1 MHRRASLSLLTV
13 CLLILVVVAG
23 IATGRGIVRVAPGHF
38 GTSGSRILAP
48 GWHLA
53 SPFSRPEILSREGQG
68 TLPPLTFSSREG
80 VRGSLLL
87 SFRFRVDAE
96 ILARASS
103 ERGRGFHALM
113 EEAASGALK
122 EALADRSAA
131 EFLDH
136 AALDAPVTGSV
147 ARALKAI
154 GVRASD
160 LKWEIRLPDDF
171 TRNLLRTE
179 YASKAHPTGIRLLLI
194 GLDAADWRIIDP
206 LMAAGRL
213 PNLKWLIDAGVRAPM
228 RSFNPMISP
237 LLWTTVATGKG
248 PDLHGVADFSVVAA
262 KSGEK
267 IPISSR
273 YRKAKTIWNILTD
286 FGRSS
291 AVVGWWASYPADRL
305 DGYLVS
311 DRVAALSMLPGRE
324 RLADRPG
331 FTFPVSYL
339 KEILPK
345 LSLPTQVSLE
355 EVRRYAD
362 VSLSEYEAGLAW
374 IAHPPPPP
382 KDKKEKPPVQH
393 PVGLLI
399 RILTATRNYEA
410 AALDLLGRRP
420 FAFAGFYFEGIDLVG
435 HRFQHFLPPK
445 MGMVSEAEYRKFSRV
460 VTEFYVAQDR
470 MVGELVE
477 KSGPGTTVM
486 ILSDHGFKTG
496 ADRPEGLLPY
506 TVDQPVEWHWEDG
519 IFILSGAGAG
529 RGRLR
534 EAATL
539 FDVAPTALALLGL
552 PVPADMT
559 GRVLSET
566 LDPVFLAK
574 FPPARVPTYE
584 GVGTPRETEEAAV
597 SDEVSA
603 EMMAQLRALG
613 YVGGD
618 FHAPGTPE
626 EGGAEKPAPGGE
638 AAAEDTPVTYHRN
651 MATYYLNRREYAK
664 AIAEL
669 EEANR
674 REKLPKTYAMLAESL
689 DALGKK
695 QEAMAALEEG
705 WKEVSR
711 GMEADS
717 ILWYVQLAVETGDAA
732 RGKRFLEEHRDSLK
746 EAPAIRD
753 AAEGRLAEAEGRLK
767 EAEGLYEKALQ
778 ADPTLVAAARQ
789 LIGFYRQGGR
799 MEEIR
804 PVLEAGLRKSERID
818 EYHNLLGALDSQ
830 AGRKEQALAHFRR
843 AAELNPLDPRFS
855 LNLGLTLMDLDRWEE
870 AGTVLEKAVAVTPDA
885 DLYLGLGNVRLQT
898 REPERALSAFQKARE
913 LGGPGA
919 GSTRADLGIALSYL
933 GLRRPDDALAF
944 ARESLARNP
953 DNPPLQN
960 LYQDLLR
967 RR

>member
-1 MHRRASLSLLTV
+1 MHRRHTLSLLTL
-13 CLLILVVVAG
+13 CLLILAAAG
-23 IATGRGIVRVAPGHF
+23 LATGRGIVRVPPEYF
-38 GTSGSRILAP
+38 GTSGGRILPP
-48 GWHLA
+48 GWHLV
-53 SPFSRPEILSREGQG
+53 SPFSRPEILSEEGQG
-68 TLPPLTFSSREG
+68 ALPPLTVSSREG
-80 VRGSLLL
+80 VRAGLLL
-87 SFRFRVDAE
+87 SFRFHVDAAT
-96 ILARASS
+96 LARAAS

-122 EALADRSAA
+122 EALGGRSAA

-147 ARALKAI
+147 SRALDAI
-154 GVRASD
+154 GIRASD

-179 YASKAHPTGIRLLLI
+179 YVAKTHPTGIRLLLI
-194 GLDAADWRIIDP
+194 GLDAADWEIIDP
-206 LMAAGRL
+206 LLAAGRL
-213 PNLKWLIDAGVRAPM
+213 PNLKRLIDAGVRAPA

-237 LLWTTVATGKG
+237 LLWTTIATGKG
-248 PDLHGVADFSVVAA
+248 PDLHGVADFSLVTA

-267 IPISSR
+267 VPISSR

-286 FGRSS
+286 FGRPS

-331 FTFPVSYL
+331 YTFPASYL
-339 KEILPK
+339 GEILPK
-345 LSLPTQVSLE
+345 LSLPSQVSLE

-362 VSLSEYEAGLAW
+362 VSLSEYEAGLDW

-382 KDKKEKPPVQH
+382 KDKKEKMPVQD

-410 AALDLLGRRP
+410 ASLDLLGRGP

-445 MGMVSEAEYRKFSRV
+445 MEMVSEEEYRKFHRV
-460 VTEFYVAQDR
+460 VTEFYVDQDR
-470 MVGELVE
+470 LVGDLVE

-486 ILSDHGFKTG
+486 VLSDHGFKSG
-496 ADRPEGLLPY
+496 ARRPEGLLPY
-506 TVDQPVEWHWEDG
+506 TVDQPVEWHREDG
-519 IFILSGAGAG
+519 VFILSGPGAG
-529 RGRLR
+529 RGRLL
-534 EAATL
+534 EPATL
-539 FDVAPTALALLGL
+539 FDVAPTTLALLGV
-552 PVPADMT
+552 PVPADMAGQVLT
-559 GRVLSET
+559 GA
-566 LDPVFLAK
+566 LDPAFLAK

-584 GVGTPRETEEAAV
+584 GVGMPRETEEAAA
-597 SDEVSA
+597 SDDEVSA
-603 EMMAQLRALG
+603 EVMAQLRALG

-618 FHAPGTPE
+618 LHAPGAPE
-626 EGGAEKPAPGGE
+626 EGGAEKPVPGDE

-651 MATYYLNRREYAK
+651 LATYYLNRREYAR

-695 QEAMAALEEG
+695 REAMAALEEG
-705 WKEVSR
+705 WKETPR

-717 ILWYVQLAVETGDAA
+717 VLWYVQIAVETGNAE
-732 RGKRFLEEHRDSLK
+732 RGRRFLEEHRDSLK

-753 AAEGRLAEAEGRLK
+753 AAEGRLAEAEGRPK

-789 LIGFYRQGGR
+789 LIGFYRQEGR

-818 EYHNLLGALDSQ
+818 EYHNLLGALESR
-830 AGRKEQALAHFRR
+830 ARRMEQALAHFRR
-843 AAELNPLDPRFS
+843 AVDLNPLDPRFS

-870 AGTVLEKAVAVTPDA
+870 AGAVIEKAVAATPDV
-885 DLYLGLGNVRLQT
+885 DLYLGLGNVRLRT
-898 REPERALSAFQKARE
+898 REPERALLAFQKARE
-913 LGGPGA
+913 MEGPGPA
-919 GSTRADLGIALSYL
+919 SSRADLGIALSYL

-960 LYQDLLR
+960 LYQDLIQR
-967 RR
+967 K